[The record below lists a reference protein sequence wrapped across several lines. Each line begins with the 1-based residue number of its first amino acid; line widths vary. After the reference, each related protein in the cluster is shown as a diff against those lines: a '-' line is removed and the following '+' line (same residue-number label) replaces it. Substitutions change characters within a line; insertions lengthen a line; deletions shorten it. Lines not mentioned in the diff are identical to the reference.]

1 MRPSSRRRGRSVA
14 AILALS
20 LLAGLASG
28 CSSSTPPAGSPA
40 GSASDRPS
48 SPVAT
53 PATAGLSPEDAVL
66 AYGQGPTRDPAITYQ
81 PDVVFIEGGPSIV
94 RWASADG
101 LTWAIDRD
109 APGASDLREGS
120 VMFATTAALGRVT
133 AIEDRGGD
141 RIVSLVPVDLTDLVR
156 DGTIEFDQDL
166 DLADAAYH
174 QLPDD
179 APAVLTDA
187 DTPPS
192 PSPAAD
198 IGPGDGTEVVTMP
211 PIRLAAARTGFPAL
225 DPTAG
230 GKLTAPAK
238 VCPKLG
244 ISDWSVE
251 YCIQGRGLSLAI
263 DRKLGDHL
271 KVGIGLKLLTSKL
284 RFHAGTVIKG
294 GQMIDSGGLL
304 DGLDGFELDL
314 AGGVED
320 GAQDNVKVKIEVPV
334 EIETGSIVVG
344 GIPLKMYIE
353 AKFTIETAFSGKNS
367 TLSGTGEYQ
376 LSGPIG
382 IEGGKPVVPQLKVV
396 RSLLDSLKGI
406 TVGPSGVV
414 IAVKWKFQG
423 GVGLYGFVVGP
434 YLTFTVAVG
443 VGRGSVIGAALAECQ
458 GATLAMWV
466 GAGGGFNLNASKLG
480 WLLGKDSLVTKYLK
494 AKIDIDLLQF
504 QVVNKKAVTP
514 DVPLCRG

>member
-1 MRPSSRRRGRSVA
+1 MAGSVRRGARPISA
-14 AILALS
+14 LLAIA
-20 LLAGLASG
+20 LLAGLVAGCAASP
-28 CSSSTPPAGSPA
+28 SPAGSPA
-40 GSASDRPS
+40 GSATSRPS
-48 SPVAT
+48 SPAAT
-53 PATAGLSPEDAVL
+53 ESLSLEDAVL
-66 AYGQGPTRDPAITYQ
+66 AYGQGPTRDPSITYQ
-81 PDVVFIEGGPSIV
+81 PDVVFVEGGPSSI

-101 LTWAIDRD
+101 LTWAIDRN
-109 APGASDLREGS
+109 APGAADLRTGS
-120 VMFATTAALGRVT
+120 VMFATTVALGRVT
-133 AIEDRGGD
+133 AMEDQGDD
-141 RIVSLVPVDLTDLVR
+141 RIVHLAPVDLTDLVR

-166 DLADAAYH
+166 DLADATYR

-179 APAVLTDA
+179 MPAVLTDA
-187 DTPPS
+187 DSPPS
-192 PSPAAD
+192 PSPGAD
-198 IGPGDGTEVVTMP
+198 LAPTDGTGVVTMP
-211 PIRLAAARTGFPAL
+211 PIRLAAARTGLPAIE
-225 DPTAG
+225 PAAV
-230 GKLTAPAK
+230 GKLTVPSK

-251 YCIQGRGLSLAI
+251 YCIQGPGLSLAI
-263 DRKLGDHL
+263 DRKLGGHL
-271 KVGIGLKLLTSKL
+271 KVGVGLKLLTSKL

-320 GAQDNVKVKIEVPV
+320 GAQDNVKIKIEVPV

-367 TLSGTGEYQ
+367 TLSGTGEYH

-382 IEGGKPVVPQLKVV
+382 IQGGKPVVPQLTVV

-423 GVGLYGFVVGP
+423 GVGLYGFVAGP
-434 YLTFTVAVG
+434 YLTVTFAMG
-443 VGRGSVIGAALAECQ
+443 IGRGSVIGAPLAVCH
-458 GATLAMWV
+458 GATLGIWV

-480 WLLGKDSLVTKYLK
+480 WLLGKDSLVAKYLK

-504 QVVNKKAVTP
+504 EVVNKKAVTP